1 MSSAAF
7 MLNPLQG
14 KSTVC
19 LTTALE
25 RVAGDSVSSLWNHE
39 RWASSP
45 DALACYW
52 DELFNAVCA
61 RLEQLAAHTAEPQTQ
76 AGVREC
82 AEALAQLHASFN
94 DERARHVQQAKDL
107 VALRQP
113 CDPT

>member
-1 MSSAAF
+1 MSSATY

-19 LTTALE
+19 VITALE
-25 RVAGDSVSSLWNHE
+25 RVADDSVSRLWAPE
-39 RWASSP
+39 RWALSP

-52 DELFNAVCA
+52 DELFNAVCS
-61 RLEQLAAHTAEPQTQ
+61 RLEQLAADSAELTTQ

-94 DERARHVQQAKDL
+94 DERARHVQPVKDL

-113 CDPT
+113 CDPN

>member
-1 MSSAAF
+1 

-14 KSTVC
+14 TTLVS

-25 RVAGDSVSSLWNHE
+25 RVAGDSVSSLWGHE

-61 RLEQLAAHTAEPQTQ
+61 RLEQLAAQSTEAPIQ
-76 AGVREC
+76 AGVQEC
-82 AEALAQLHASFN
+82 AAAMAQLHASFN

-107 VALRQP
+107 VALRWP
-113 CDPT
+113 SDPL

>member
-1 MSSAAF
+1 

-14 KSTVC
+14 TPLVR
-19 LTTALE
+19 LPTALE
-25 RVAGDSVSSLWNHE
+25 RVAGDSVASLWNHE

-52 DELFNAVCA
+52 DELFNAVCT
-61 RLEQLAAHTAEPQTQ
+61 RLEQLAAHSAELPTQ

-82 AEALAQLHASFN
+82 AEALAQLHASLN

-107 VALRQP
+107 LALRP
-113 CDPT
+113 PSDLL